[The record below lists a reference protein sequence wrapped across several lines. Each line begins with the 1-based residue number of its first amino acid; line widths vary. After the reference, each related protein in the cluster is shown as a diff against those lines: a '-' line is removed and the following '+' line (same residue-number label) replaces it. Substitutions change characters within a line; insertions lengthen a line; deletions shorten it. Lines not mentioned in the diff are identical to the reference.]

1 MKKHTV
7 RKYKHPRLKFVLNYR
22 EAGKRKRKF
31 FETRKEADAEA
42 ALKDAQLKKSGTEG
56 ASISS
61 RLREMAKKC
70 ADRLSAHSKT
80 ADATEH
86 FTIADATEHFLA
98 YLAATK
104 KSRTAAELVG
114 ELLAAKQADRAS
126 VRYLSDLKHRLNR
139 FSADFNGHVVATI
152 TSAQIDDWLRGLVI
166 SSSKSKSVNVAPVTR
181 NNFRRVLIVAF
192 NFAKGRGYC
201 LANPAFTTAKAKV
214 VDAPV
219 RILTAKETTRLL
231 NAATEETLPYF
242 AIGAFAG
249 LRSAELAR
257 LDWSNV
263 DFESGLIEVT
273 AKKSKTARRRFIKMQ
288 PNLVAWLAPYRLHTG
303 SVLPIN
309 ARKKL
314 EAVRKVAKLVGESW
328 PDNGLRHSFASYHLA
343 AFHNLDALA
352 LKMGHTGTDMIFDHY
367 RELVKPKAAE
377 AYWNIKPSREAD
389 NKVVAFA
396 ENHGR

>member
-22 EAGKRKRKF
+22 EGAKRKRQF
-31 FETRKEADAEA
+31 FETKKEADAEA

-56 ASISS
+56 ASIPS
-61 RLREMAKKC
+61 RLREMAKEC
-70 ADRLSAHSKT
+70 AERLSAHGK
-80 ADATEH
+80 
-86 FTIADATEHFLA
+86 TIADATEFFVSHLK
-98 YLAATK
+98 ATQ
-104 KSRTAAELVG
+104 KSCNASELVD
-114 ELLAAKQADRAS
+114 ELLAAKQADGAS
-126 VRYLSDLKHRLNR
+126 SRYLSDLKHRLKR
-139 FSADFNGHVVATI
+139 FSDDFNGQVVATL
-152 TSAQIDDWLRGLVI
+152 TSAQIDDWLRGLV
-166 SSSKSKSVNVAPVTR
+166 VAPVTR
-181 NNFRRVLIVAF
+181 NNFRRVLIVAL

-201 LANPAFTTAKAKV
+201 LTNPADTTAKAKV

-219 RILTAKETTRLL
+219 RILTVKETTRLL
-231 NAATEETLPYF
+231 TAATEETLPYF

-288 PNLVAWLAPYRLHTG
+288 PNLAAWLTPYRLHTG
-303 SVLPIN
+303 SVLPVN

-314 EAVRKVAKLVGESW
+314 EAVRKAAKLFGESW
-328 PDNGLRHSFASYHLA
+328 SDNGLRHSFASYNLA
-343 AFHNLDALA
+343 AFNDAAALA
-352 LKMGHTGTDMIFDHY
+352 LEMGHTGTDMIFGHY
-367 RELVKPKAAE
+367 RELVKPNAAE
-377 AYWNIKPSREAD
+377 AYWNIKPSHAAD

>member
-7 RKYKHPRLKFVLNYR
+7 RRYKHPRLKFVLNYR
-22 EAGKRKRKF
+22 EGGKRKRQF
-31 FETRKEADAEA
+31 FETKEEAKAEA
-42 ALKDAQLKKSGTEG
+42 ALKDAQLKKSGIEG
-56 ASISS
+56 ANISS
-61 RLREMAKKC
+61 RLREMAKEC
-70 ADRLSAHSKT
+70 AERLSAHGK
-80 ADATEH
+80 
-86 FTIADATEHFLA
+86 TIADATDFFVSHLK
-98 YLAATK
+98 ATE
-104 KSRTAAELVG
+104 KSCNASELVN
-114 ELLAAKQADRAS
+114 ELLAAKQADGAS
-126 VRYLSDLKHRLNR
+126 GRYLSDLKHRLKR
-139 FSADFNGHVVATI
+139 FSDDLNGQVVATI
-152 TSAQIDDWLRGLVI
+152 TSAQIDDWLRGL
-166 SSSKSKSVNVAPVTR
+166 NVAPVTR

-201 LANPAFTTAKAKV
+201 LANPADTTAKAKV

-219 RILTAKETTRLL
+219 RIFTVKETARLL

-273 AKKSKTARRRFIKMQ
+273 AKKSKTARRRFIKMR

-303 SVLPIN
+303 SVLPVN

-314 EAVRKVAKLVGESW
+314 ETVRKAAKLFGESW
-328 PDNGLRHSFASYHLA
+328 SDNGLRHSFASYHLGAFNDA
-343 AFHNLDALA
+343 AALA
-352 LKMGHTGTDMIFDHY
+352 LEMGHTGTDMIFGHY

-377 AYWNIKPSREAD
+377 AYWSIEPTEDAASKG
-389 NKVVAFA
+389 VAFA
-396 ENHGR
+396 

>member
-22 EAGKRKRKF
+22 EGGKRKRQF
-31 FETRKEADAEA
+31 FETKKEADAEA

-56 ASISS
+56 ASIPS
-61 RLREMAKKC
+61 RLREMAKEC
-70 ADRLSAHSKT
+70 AERLNAHGKT
-80 ADATEH
+80 IMDATE
-86 FTIADATEHFLA
+86 FFLSH
-98 YLAATK
+98 LKAAQ
-104 KSRTAAELVG
+104 KSCNASELVK
-114 ELLAAKQADRAS
+114 ELLAAKQADGAS
-126 VRYLSDLKHRLNR
+126 GRYLSDLKHRLKR
-139 FSADFNGHVVATI
+139 FSDDFNGQVVATI
-152 TSAQIDDWLRGLVI
+152 TSAQIDDWLRALA
-166 SSSKSKSVNVAPVTR
+166 VAPVTR

-201 LANPAFTTAKAKV
+201 LTNPAGTTAKAKV

-219 RILTAKETTRLL
+219 RILTVKETTRLL
-231 NAATEETLPYF
+231 DAATEETLPYF

-288 PNLVAWLAPYRLHTG
+288 PNLVAWLTPYRLHRG

-314 EAVRKVAKLVGESW
+314 EAVRKAAKLFGESW
-328 PDNGLRHSFASYHLA
+328 SDNGLRHSFASYHLA
-343 AFHNLDALA
+343 AFNDAAALA
-352 LKMGHTGTDMIFDHY
+352 LEMGHTGTDMIFGHY
-367 RELVKPKAAE
+367 RELVKPEAAE
-377 AYWNIKPSREAD
+377 AYWSIEPSQEAAG

-396 ENHGR
+396 

>member
-22 EAGKRKRKF
+22 EGGKRKRQF
-31 FETRKEADAEA
+31 FETKEEAKAEA
-42 ALKDAQLKKSGTEG
+42 ALKDAQLKKSGIEG
-56 ASISS
+56 ANIPS
-61 RLREMAKKC
+61 RLREMAAQC
-70 ADRLSAHSKT
+70 NSQLAQYGRTL
-80 ADATEH
+80 ADATEFFVRH
-86 FTIADATEHFLA
+86 LVASE
-98 YLAATK
+98 
-104 KSRTAAELVG
+104 KSCTASDLVG
-114 ELLAAKQADRAS
+114 ELLAAKQADGAS
-126 VRYLSDLKHRLNR
+126 GRYLSDLKHRLKR
-139 FSADFNGHVVATI
+139 FSDDLNGQVVATI
-152 TSAQIDDWLRGLVI
+152 TSAQIDDWLRDL
-166 SSSKSKSVNVAPVTR
+166 KVAPVTR

-201 LANPAFTTAKAKV
+201 LANPADTTAKAKV

-219 RILTAKETTRLL
+219 RIFTVKETARLL
-231 NAATEETLPYF
+231 NAATEATLPYF

-288 PNLVAWLAPYRLHTG
+288 PNLVAWLVPYRLHTG

-309 ARKKL
+309 ARSKL
-314 EAVRKVAKLVGESW
+314 EAVRKAAQLFGESW

-343 AFHNLDALA
+343 SFNSAAALA
-352 LKMGHTGTDMIFDHY
+352 LEMGHTGTDMIFAHY
-367 RELVKPKAAE
+367 RELVKPNVAE
-377 AYWNIKPSREAD
+377 AYLNITPDSSRAGG
-389 NKVVAFA
+389 KVVAFA
-396 ENHGR
+396 ASRSA

>member
-22 EAGKRKRKF
+22 EGGKRKRQF
-31 FETRKEADAEA
+31 FETKKEADAEA

-56 ASISS
+56 ASIPS
-61 RLREMAKKC
+61 RLREMAKEC
-70 ADRLSAHSKT
+70 AERLSAHGK
-80 ADATEH
+80 
-86 FTIADATEHFLA
+86 TIADATDFFVSHLK
-98 YLAATK
+98 ATE
-104 KSRTAAELVG
+104 KSCNASELVT
-114 ELLAAKQADRAS
+114 ELLTAKQADGVS
-126 VRYLSDLKHRLNR
+126 GRYLSDLKNRLTR
-139 FSADFNGHVVATI
+139 FSDDFNGKVVATI
-152 TSAQIDDWLRGLVI
+152 TSAQIDDWLRGLA
-166 SSSKSKSVNVAPVTR
+166 VAPVTR

-192 NFAKGRGYC
+192 NFAKGRGYS
-201 LANPAFTTAKAKV
+201 LGNPADITAKAKV

-219 RILTAKETTRLL
+219 GILSAKETTRLL

-303 SVLPIN
+303 SVLPVN

-314 EAVRKVAKLVGESW
+314 EAVRKAAKLFGESW
-328 PDNGLRHSFASYHLA
+328 SDNGLRHSFASYHLA
-343 AFHNLDALA
+343 AFNNSAALA
-352 LKMGHTGTDMIFDHY
+352 LEMGHTGTDMIFAHY
-367 RELVKPKAAE
+367 RELVKPSAAE
-377 AYWNIKPSREAD
+377 AYWSIKPSEEAG

-396 ENHGR
+396 

>member
-22 EAGKRKRKF
+22 EGAKRKRQF
-31 FETRKEADAEA
+31 FETKEEANAEA
-42 ALKDAQLKKSGTEG
+42 ARKDAQLKKSGTEG
-56 ASISS
+56 ASITS
-61 RLREMAKKC
+61 RLREMAKEC
-70 ADRLSAHSKT
+70 ADRLSAHGKT
-80 ADATEH
+80 IVDATDFFVSH
-86 FTIADATEHFLA
+86 LKATQ
-98 YLAATK
+98 
-104 KSRTAAELVG
+104 KSCNASQLVN
-114 ELLAAKQADRAS
+114 ELLAAKQADGAS
-126 VRYLSDLKHRLNR
+126 GRYLSDLKHRLKR
-139 FSADFNGHVVATI
+139 FSDDFNGQVIGTI
-152 TSAQIDDWLRGLVI
+152 TSAQIDDWLRSLA
-166 SSSKSKSVNVAPVTR
+166 VAPVTR

-192 NFAKGRGYC
+192 NYAKGRGYC
-201 LANPAFTTAKAKV
+201 LTNPADTTAKAKV

-219 RILTAKETTRLL
+219 RILTVKETARLL
-231 NAATEETLPYF
+231 DAATEETRPYF

-257 LDWSNV
+257 LDWLNV

-309 ARKKL
+309 GRKKL
-314 EAVRKVAKLVGESW
+314 EAVRRAAKLFGENWS
-328 PDNGLRHSFASYHLA
+328 DNGLRHSFASYHLA
-343 AFHNLDALA
+343 AFNNAAALA
-352 LKMGHTGTDMIFDHY
+352 LEMGHTGTDMIFGHY

-377 AYWNIKPSREAD
+377 AYWSIKPSEEAG

-396 ENHGR
+396 